1 MVDIEQSFGEGEEMA
16 KSKYETQVEPKLLLI
31 EAWARDGLSE
41 KQIAR
46 NLGIAD
52 STFRA
57 YKGRY
62 GALSAALARGKEV
75 VDVIVENA
83 LLKKCTGYDY
93 TETTQEF
100 KMVEAEGGTPERVLV
115 KEKTVT
121 RHVPGDVT
129 AQMFWLANRK
139 KPTWKYK
146 PEDTGAAE
154 DGGGVIF
161 LAPVDEGLEGGGEN
175 A

>member
-1 MVDIEQSFGEGEEMA
+1 MA
-16 KSKYETQVEPKLLLI
+16 KSKYETHVEPKLLLV
-31 EAWARDGLSE
+31 EAWARDGLSDE
-41 KQIAR
+41 EIAH
-46 NLGIAD
+46 NLGIAC

-62 GALSAALARGKEV
+62 EALSAALARGKEV

-100 KMVEAEGGTPERVLV
+100 KTVEGEDGVLERVLV

-121 RHVPGDVT
+121 RHMPGDVT

-139 KPTWKYK
+139 KPTWSYK
-146 PEDTGAAE
+146 PDGGEAE

-161 LAPVDEGLEGGGEN
+161 LAQVDEGLQGGGDGG
-175 A
+175 